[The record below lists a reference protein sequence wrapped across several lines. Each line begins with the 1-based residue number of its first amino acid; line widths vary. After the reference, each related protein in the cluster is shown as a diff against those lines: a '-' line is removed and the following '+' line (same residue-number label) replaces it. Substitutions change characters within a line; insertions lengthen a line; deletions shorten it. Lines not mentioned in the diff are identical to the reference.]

1 VLDDEEWQGMTVAID
16 VRTRCAQAGAD
27 VLRQGLQLVAGPI
40 GACRTGALLLR
51 GSPSL
56 VGFVAGWLSAEFPPQ
71 VVTGH
76 ALSGVTPLSV
86 GRVATG
92 WAAQRAD
99 QIFTAALKDC
109 FGPDYRDLVRHP
121 VGDQRGCECRVGLL
135 QTARHHRRY
144 AAQTSDI
151 AYGPGGRDNLLDIWR
166 RPDIPKGGRAPV
178 LVQIPGGGWAIN
190 DKRGQAYP
198 LMGRMVEL
206 GWICVSIDYRKSP
219 RNAWPA
225 HIVDVKR
232 ALAWVRDNIA
242 DYGGDPG
249 FVAVTGGSAGA
260 QLASLAALT
269 ANDEHLQPGFEEA
282 DTTVQAAAPYY
293 GVYDLT
299 DVEKMH
305 EMMLPFLEHFVM
317 QARYADDPQL
327 FESASPISH
336 ARREAP
342 PFFVLHGE
350 NDSVIPSV
358 QAQAFC
364 TALRDAGAPT
374 VCYAELPNAHHA
386 FDTVAT
392 VRSRLA
398 ADAVADFF
406 GVVYG
411 QYLRSRSTVLVD
423 HATSAS

>member
-1 VLDDEEWQGMTVAID
+1 MTVAID
-16 VRTRCAQAGAD
+16 VRTRYSHARAE
-27 VLRQGLQLVAGPI
+27 VLRQGQQLAAVPI
-40 GACRTGALLLR
+40 GAYRTGALLLR
-51 GSPSL
+51 GSPWVVRFL
-56 VGFVAGWLSAEFPPQ
+56 AQWLSTEFPPH

-99 QIFTAALKDC
+99 QILTAALQES
-109 FGPDYRDLVRHP
+109 FGPQYCEKARHP
-121 VGDQRGCECRVGLL
+121 VSDSATCARRGGLL
-135 QTARHHRRY
+135 EAAGHRRRY

-151 AYGPGGRDNLLDIWR
+151 TYGPDARNHLLDIWR
-166 RPDIPKGGRAPV
+166 HPDIKPGDRAPV
-178 LVQIPGGGWAIN
+178 LVQIPGGAWTVNG
-190 DKRGQAYP
+190 KRPQAYP
-198 LMGRMVEL
+198 LMGRMAEL
-206 GWICVSIDYRKSP
+206 GWICVSIDYCKSP
-219 RNAWPA
+219 AKAWPA
-225 HIVDVKR
+225 HIIDVKR
-232 ALAWVRDNIA
+232 ALAWVRANIA
-242 DYGGDPG
+242 EYGGDPD
-249 FVAVTGGSAGA
+249 FIAVTGGSAGGH
-260 QLASLAALT
+260 LASLAALT
-269 ANDEHLQPGFEEA
+269 ANDVSLQPGFEDA

-299 DVEKMH
+299 DAEKMH

-317 QARYADDPQL
+317 QARYTDQPEL

-336 ARREAP
+336 VHRGAP

-358 QAQAFC
+358 QARAFC
-364 TALRDAGAPT
+364 GALRQAGAPT

-386 FDTVAT
+386 FDMFAT
-392 VRSRLA
+392 IRSRLA

-411 QYLRSRSTVLVD
+411 RYLRSRSTMLRRRVIP
-423 HATSAS
+423 AS

>member
-1 VLDDEEWQGMTVAID
+1 MTVAMD
-16 VRTRCAQAGAD
+16 VRARCSRASAE
-27 VLRQGLQLVAGPI
+27 VLRQGLQLAAGPI

-51 GSPSL
+51 GSPSM
-56 VGFVAGWLSAEFPPQ
+56 VRFVAGWLSAEFSPQ

-92 WAAQRAD
+92 WAAQHAD
-99 QIFTAALKDC
+99 EILTAALKEA
-109 FGPDYRDLVRHP
+109 FGAGYRDLARHP
-121 VGDQRGCECRVGLL
+121 IGDQTECERRGGLL
-135 QTARHHRRY
+135 EAAGHRRRY

-166 RPDIPKGGRAPV
+166 HPDVPKCGRRAPV

-190 DKRGQAYP
+190 GKRGQAYP

-206 GWICVSIDYRKSP
+206 GWICVSIDYAKSP
-219 RNAWPA
+219 RKAWPA
-225 HIVDVKR
+225 HIIDVKR

-242 DYGGDPG
+242 DYGGDPD
-249 FVAVTGGSAGA
+249 FIAVTGGSAGA
-260 QLASLAALT
+260 HLASLAALT
-269 ANDEHLQPGFEEA
+269 ANDEQLQPGFEDA
-282 DTTVQAAAPYY
+282 DTTVQAVAPYY

-305 EMMLPFLEHFVM
+305 EMMLPFLERFVM
-317 QARYADDPQL
+317 QARYANDPKM

-336 ARREAP
+336 AHREAP

-364 TALRDAGAPT
+364 TALRVAGAST

-386 FDTVAT
+386 FDLVAT

-411 QYLRSRSTVLVD
+411 RYLRSGSAVLAGR
-423 HATSAS
+423 ATSAG